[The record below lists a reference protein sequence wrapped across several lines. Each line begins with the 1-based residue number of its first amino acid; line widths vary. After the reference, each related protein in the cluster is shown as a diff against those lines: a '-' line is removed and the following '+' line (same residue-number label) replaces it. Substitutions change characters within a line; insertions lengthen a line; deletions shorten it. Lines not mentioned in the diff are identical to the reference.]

1 MVGEAGRDDAARLP
15 ATGTPNKLLTPET
28 YDHRIAAFLR
38 ARPKDAKALTTGSIE
53 MIDLAAL
60 ASPSGGLAPEGRMAA
75 RMVALAVI
83 ERMIGLQDLIVPFG
97 DDAFVILFNRP
108 GLVDANALSERI
120 AGEISRLLHAE
131 PKTRTL
137 MAQGFAAEIE
147 ETLNQTT
154 VGTPKD
160 LIAAFQRAGDA
171 YRLKQRQ
178 RLQAED
184 SGASMAFYPVLNIRR
199 RSIAAYEARLLE
211 AREGGPPVDLS
222 YDLSS
227 PALSAEIDTRMVQCL
242 ARSWEAGAKD
252 RARPFVLLPIRLST
266 LAGPLYRKNLV
277 EALDRLPIWAQAR
290 IIFHL
295 CSAAGQRPPLQTPMI
310 AETLQPYSKLIA
322 LRLPPDAAGLEAVS
336 RLPLTL
342 VTPQPPVRAPTA
354 KVDAKTEAAQLK
366 DFAAAAAKSG
376 QRTLFSGAGS
386 VDDATRA
393 RDCGFAY
400 VSGPGVSRAF
410 PKPGPR
416 YRLGKQLA
424 S

>member
-1 MVGEAGRDDAARLP
+1 MVGDPKGLDAAKLP

-38 ARPKDAKALTTGSIE
+38 ARPKDAKVLTTGSIE

-60 ASPSGGLAPEGRMAA
+60 AGPSGGLTPEARMAA

-131 PKTRTL
+131 SKTRSL

-154 VGTPKD
+154 IGTPKD
-160 LIAAFQRAGDA
+160 LIAAFQRAGDT

-184 SGASMAFYPVLNIRR
+184 SGASIAFYPVLNIRR
-199 RSIAAYEARLLE
+199 RAIAAYEARLLE
-211 AREGGPPVDLS
+211 AREGGTPVDLS

-242 ARSWEAGAKD
+242 ARSWEAGSND
-252 RARPFVLLPIRLST
+252 RARPFVLLPVRLST
-266 LAGPLYRKNLV
+266 LSGPLYRKNLV
-277 EALDRLPIWAQAR
+277 EALDWLPIWAQSR

-295 CSAAGQRPPLQTPMI
+295 CTAAGQRPPLQTPMI
-310 AETLQPYSKLIA
+310 TETLQPYSKLIA
-322 LRLPPDAAGLEAVS
+322 LRLPPDAAGLDAVAQLS
-336 RLPLTL
+336 LTWI
-342 VTPQPPVRAPTA
+342 TPQPHAGVIAA
-354 KVDAKTEAAQLK
+354 KIKPDQLK
-366 DFAAAAAKSG
+366 AFAKAAAKTG
-376 QRTLFSGAGS
+376 QRTLYSGADS

-416 YRLGKQLA
+416 YRLGRQLA
-424 S
+424 G

>member
-1 MVGEAGRDDAARLP
+1 MVGDTRGHDTAKLSG
-15 ATGTPNKLLTPET
+15 TGTPNKLLTPET

-60 ASPSGGLAPEGRMAA
+60 AGPSGGLTAEARMAA

-83 ERMIGLQDLIVPFG
+83 ERMIGLQDLIVPLG

-147 ETLNQTT
+147 ETLSQATI
-154 VGTPKD
+154 GSPKD

-184 SGASMAFYPVLNIRR
+184 SGASMVFFPVLNIQRR
-199 RSIAAYEARLLE
+199 AIAAYEARLLE

-227 PALSAEIDTRMVQCL
+227 PALSAEIDARLVQCL
-242 ARSWEAGAKD
+242 AKAWEAGPKA
-252 RARPFVLLPIRLST
+252 RARPFVLLPVRLST

-277 EALDRLPIWAQAR
+277 EALDRLPVWAQSR
-290 IIFHL
+290 IVFHL
-295 CSAAGQRPPLQTPMI
+295 CTAAGQRPPLQTPMI
-310 AETLQPYSKLIA
+310 AETLNPYSNLIA
-322 LRLPPDAAGLEAVS
+322 LRLPSDATGLDAVVKLS
-336 RLPLTL
+336 LTWI
-342 VTPQPPVRAPTA
+342 TPQPHVGAETTNA
-354 KVDAKTEAAQLK
+354 KLDQLK
-366 DFAAAAAKSG
+366 AFAAAAAKSG
-376 QRTLFSGAGS
+376 QRSLFSGADS

-416 YRLGKQLA
+416 YRLGRQLA